1 MNKQEFSRRL
11 GKLIARSALTLWF
24 LTTLVARAADSW
36 TRGIGGGTY
45 SVADIKV
52 ETFMLSSVSKNGLTG
67 QMWGSCIYDNR
78 SRVLVALKGT
88 ETSDGGFHPSVVNQ
102 VGNAENGEWKTI
114 GRLVANGE
122 ARILAVPAHTRT
134 KLLTVELDS
143 FVPMIGKFKYG
154 RLLLE
159 NGESAIFELNYL
171 RPPPSAI
178 K

>member
-1 MNKQEFSRRL
+1 MSRHRFIRWF
-11 GKLIARSALTLWF
+11 GKVAPSSALALWF
-24 LTTLVARAADSW
+24 LTSLVAKAEESW

-52 ETFMLSSVSKNGLTG
+52 EAFELNTVSKDGRTG
-67 QMWGSCIYDNR
+67 RVSGTCIYDNR
-78 SRVLVALKGT
+78 SPIVVALKGT
-88 ETSDGGFHPSVVNQ
+88 ETSDGDFYPSVTNQ
-102 VGNAENGEWKTI
+102 VGNDKNGHWKTVRRPTVD
-114 GRLVANGE
+114 GK
-122 ARILAVPAHTRT
+122 ARTLAVPVKTSS
-134 KLLTVELDS
+134 KLLTVDLDA

-171 RPPPSAI
+171 RPPASAI